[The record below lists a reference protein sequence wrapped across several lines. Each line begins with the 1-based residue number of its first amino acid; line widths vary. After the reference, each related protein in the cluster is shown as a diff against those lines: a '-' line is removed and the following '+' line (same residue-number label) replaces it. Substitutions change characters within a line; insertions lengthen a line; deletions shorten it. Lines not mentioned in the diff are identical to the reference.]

1 MFRKDFKSRG
11 LRLGI
16 IMGSVLKISFW
27 AYKQT
32 YRKED
37 AHSDKK
43 GKTFKGYCVKGL
55 QSVTTGVSV

>member
-27 AYKQT
+27 AYK
-32 YRKED
+32 
-37 AHSDKK
+37 
-43 GKTFKGYCVKGL
+43 
-55 QSVTTGVSV
+55 